1 MYPGNLQPGFKISFL
16 LKGSIKLLPFNLTC
30 LNPSYLIMPNEKTDE
45 GLKRVVGVSGLALSI
60 VNGVIGA
67 GIFALPAIVSI
78 AMGAFGVFGY
88 IFCSILL
95 AAIMLCYAEIGS
107 RVTTSGGS
115 YAYVEA
121 AFGNF
126 PGYIINWLY
135 FFGWS
140 ILSSAALMNIIADSL
155 AVIFPVL
162 SNPLIRGFFFF
173 VLIGFMI
180 LINVRGAK
188 QGIGFVKGITII
200 KLLPLLGIIIF
211 GFSHVKTANL
221 QWEHIPS
228 LKTFSDTALILFFAF
243 AGFETSLGVSGEF
256 KNPKRTVP
264 LGILLGG
271 ITVLIVYMLLQ
282 TVTQGVLGAG
292 IASFKDAPLAA
303 VAEKIVGPVGA
314 TILLFTA
321 AISCLGSVSVDVM
334 ATPRSLFAGAND
346 GMFPKFLGKVHSK
359 FATPYLAVT
368 TYGTL
373 IFIFSISGGF
383 KQLAILASA
392 AILLVYLAVILATIK
407 LRKKKQDASEKTFR
421 TPGRLIF
428 PFIGIGAI
436 TWLLSSLNKWEI
448 LSTIIF
454 IAAVCV
460 IYFVMKKFKNKKTV
474 VSSSETTL

>member
-1 MYPGNLQPGFKISFL
+1 MTNADTG
-16 LKGSIKLLPFNLTC
+16 
-30 LNPSYLIMPNEKTDE
+30 E
-45 GLKRVVGVSGLALSI
+45 GLKRVVGVRGLALSI
-60 VNGVIGA
+60 VNCVIGA

-78 AMGAFGVFGY
+78 AMGAFGVFSY
-88 IFCSILL
+88 IFCSMML

-126 PGYIINWLY
+126 PGYIVNWLY

-155 AVIFPVL
+155 ALIFPAFA
-162 SNPLIRGFFFF
+162 NPLVRGVFFF

-180 LINVRGAK
+180 LMNVRGAK
-188 QGIGFVKGITII
+188 QGIGLVKLTTII
-200 KLLPLLGIIIF
+200 KLLPLFGIIIF
-211 GFSHVKTANL
+211 GFSHVKVINL
-221 QWEHIPS
+221 RWEHIPS
-228 LKTFSDTALILFFAF
+228 LKTFGDTALILFFAF
-243 AGFETSLGVSGEF
+243 AGFETALGVSGEF

-264 LGILLGG
+264 RGIFLGG
-271 ITVLIVYMLLQ
+271 ILVLIVYMLLQ
-282 TVTQGVLGAG
+282 TVTQGILGAG

-303 VAEKIVGPVGA
+303 VADKIVGPVGA

-321 AISCLGSVSVDVM
+321 AISCFGCVSADVM

-346 GMFPKFLGKVHSK
+346 GMFPKFLGKVHPK
-359 FATPYLAVT
+359 FATPYLAVA
-368 TYGTL
+368 TYGSL

-392 AILLVYLAVILATIK
+392 AILLIYLAVILATIK
-407 LRKKKQDASEKTFR
+407 LRVKKQDAIEKTFKA
-421 TPGRLIF
+421 PGGLVT
-428 PFIGIGAI
+428 PFIGIAAI
-436 TWLLSSLNKWEI
+436 LWLLTSLSKWEI

-454 IAAVCV
+454 IVIICV
-460 IYFVMKKFKNKKTV
+460 IYFATKKFQKRKAVVNLANTV
-474 VSSSETTL
+474 IS